1 MYLRMFNPLA
11 CVFFIALSTTIL
23 ILLILAVSLLISAY
37 IFFLDWTSFH
47 VDNLL
52 IPGVLDF
59 LLWLVDLF
67 AFTLCRFVVCYS
79 FLMTFFFLLS
89 VPFFLWQSFFC
100 TMISASLF
108 RFVISFGKAS
118 NSLSLSFGDLAVF
131 GWPEIVVSG
140 QRPPFVVTNLIYY
153 VSE

>member
-79 FLMTFFFLLS
+79 FLMTFFFS
-89 VPFFLWQSFFC
+89 SFC
-100 TMISASLF
+100 TIFSLTVVFLHHDFGVIIYICYFVWQGVQFFVAFF
-108 RFVISFGKAS
+108 RR
-118 NSLSLSFGDLAVF
+118 
-131 GWPEIVVSG
+131 SG
-140 QRPPFVVTNLIYY
+140 RVWVARNCRLRSTTS
-153 VSE
+153 VRCH